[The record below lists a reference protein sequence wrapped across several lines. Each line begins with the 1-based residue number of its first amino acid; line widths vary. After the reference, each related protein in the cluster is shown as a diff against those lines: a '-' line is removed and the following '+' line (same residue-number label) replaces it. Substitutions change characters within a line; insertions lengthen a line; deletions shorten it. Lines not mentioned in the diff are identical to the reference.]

1 MRGNSSHEKDNG
13 EQYRVRLGNFGHSKS
28 LGEGIYELKVDYGP
42 GYRVYFSVIGKT
54 IVLLLLG
61 GDKKSQ
67 NKDIAQAKEYR
78 KTFKQR

>member
-1 MRGNSSHEKDNG
+1 M
-13 EQYRVRLGNFGHSKS
+13 RLGNFGHSKS